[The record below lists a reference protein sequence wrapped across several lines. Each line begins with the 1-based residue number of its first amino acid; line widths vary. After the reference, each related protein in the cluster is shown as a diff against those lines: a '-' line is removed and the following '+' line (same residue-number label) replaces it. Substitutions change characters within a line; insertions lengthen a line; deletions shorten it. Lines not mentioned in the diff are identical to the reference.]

1 VGLGSRA
8 ARRDSSRQ
16 IIRRSSKMDTESYDV
31 IIVGSGIAGLYAA
44 LKLQKKGTRCG
55 IVEKYK
61 ELGGRTMTFKQKIN
75 GVDLQWEAGA
85 GRISEHHK
93 HVREL
98 MRKYKLTWVPIG
110 GAPKFVEGYGEPVE
124 EGEFE
129 SGLPLFFQPL
139 EGLPAEQLAK
149 HTIRQLLTKV
159 HGATV
164 ADEYLLRYPYRGEVD
179 TLRADV
185 ALETFRHEMGPNQ
198 KFGICGE
205 GFSAIVEGMRAE
217 IEQRGGKFLL
227 GHTCV
232 EVAQKGD
239 AVTVTCLVDD
249 EPKTLEAAHCIV
261 AVPSSAL
268 KAIRPFSTWKG
279 LTRVAMKPL
288 LRFYGVFPLEGGKLW
303 TEEFGRIVTPEPIR
317 YMIPGNP
324 AIGSVQISYT
334 DSQDAEFWKEKL
346 DAVGEAKV
354 AEEILEQLRRLLKP
368 AIPGPTF
375 VKAHYWENGVTY
387 WLPGDYDPRDVSREA
402 YHPFPAMPRIHVC
415 GESFSLRQAWTE
427 GAIEHAA
434 GLVKILEKKLS
445 HR

>member
-1 VGLGSRA
+1 
-8 ARRDSSRQ
+8 
-16 IIRRSSKMDTESYDV
+16 MDTESYDV
-31 IIVGSGIAGLYAA
+31 VIIGSGIAGLYAA
-44 LKLQKKGTRCG
+44 LKLQKKGRR
-55 IVEKYK
+55 ILVIEKYK
-61 ELGGRTMTFKQKIN
+61 EIGGRTTTFKQTIDGTN
-75 GVDLQWEAGA
+75 LQWEAGA
-85 GRISEHHK
+85 GRISEHHT

-98 MRKYKLTWVPIG
+98 MTKYKLTWIPIG
-110 GAPKFVEGYGEPVE
+110 GAPKFVGEYGQPLE
-124 EGEFE
+124 EGRFDP
-129 SGLPLFFQPL
+129 GLPLFLRTL
-139 EGLPAEQLAK
+139 EGLSAEELAT

-159 HGATV
+159 HGPKI
-164 ADEYLLRYPYRGEVD
+164 ADDYLLRYPYRGEVD

-185 ALETFRHEMGPNQ
+185 ALDTFRHEMGPKE

-217 IEQRGGKFLL
+217 FEQKGGKLL
-227 GHTCV
+227 TGHTCV
-232 EVAQKGD
+232 EVAQEK
-239 AVTVTCLVDD
+239 AMVMVTCSVEG
-249 EPKTLEAAHCIV
+249 EPLILKGAHCIV

-268 KAIRPFSTWKG
+268 KTIRPFSRWKG

-303 TEEFGRIVTPEPIR
+303 TEDIGRIVTPEPIR

-346 DAVGEAKV
+346 DAVGEKTV
-354 AEEILEQLRRLLKP
+354 SEEILGQLRRLLKP
-368 AIPGPTF
+368 TIPGPTF

-387 WLPGDYDPRDVSREA
+387 WLPGRYDPAAVSREA
-402 YHPFPAMPRIHVC
+402 YNPFPTMRSVHIC
-415 GESFSLRQAWTE
+415 GESFSLRQAWVE

>member
-1 VGLGSRA
+1 
-8 ARRDSSRQ
+8 
-16 IIRRSSKMDTESYDV
+16 MDTESYDV
-31 IIVGSGIAGLYAA
+31 IIIGSGIAGLYAA
-44 LKLQKKGTRCG
+44 LKLQKKGTRCVV
-55 IVEKYK
+55 IEKYK
-61 ELGGRTMTFKQKIN
+61 ELGGRTTTFKQKIA

-85 GRISEHHK
+85 GRISERHT

-110 GAPKFVEGYGEPVE
+110 GAPKFVGDYGQPLE
-124 EGEFE
+124 EGQFE
-129 SGLPLFFQPL
+129 PGLPLFFNSL
-139 EGLPAEQLAK
+139 EGLGAEELAT

-159 HGATV
+159 HGPKI
-164 ADEYLLRYPYRGEVD
+164 ADDYLLRYPYRGEVD

-185 ALETFRHEMGPNQ
+185 GLETFRNEMGPNE

-217 IEQRGGKFLL
+217 FETRGGKILS

-232 EVAQKGD
+232 EVAQD
-239 AVTVTCLVDD
+239 NAVVTVTCSVEG
-249 EPKTLEAAHCIV
+249 EPVILRGAHCIV
-261 AVPSSAL
+261 AVPASAL
-268 KAIRPFSTWKG
+268 KKIRPFSKWKG
-279 LTRVAMKPL
+279 LSRVAMKPL
-288 LRFYGVFPLEGGKLW
+288 LRFYGVFPVEGGKLW
-303 TEEFGRIVTPEPIR
+303 TEDIGRIVTPEPIR

-346 DAVGEAKV
+346 DAVGENKV
-354 AEEILEQLRRLLKP
+354 SEEIVAQLRRLLKP
-368 AIPGPTF
+368 TIPSPTF

-387 WLPGDYDPRDVSREA
+387 WLPGRYDPKEVSQEA
-402 YHPFPAMPRIHVC
+402 YNPLRSMRNVHVC
-415 GESFSLRQAWTE
+415 GESFSLRQAWVE

>member
-1 VGLGSRA
+1 
-8 ARRDSSRQ
+8 
-16 IIRRSSKMDTESYDV
+16 MDTESYDV
-31 IIVGSGIAGLYAA
+31 IIVGSGSAGLYAA
-44 LKLQKKGTRCG
+44 LGLQKKGARCI

-61 ELGGRTMTFKQKIN
+61 ELGGRTTTFKQKI
-75 GVDLQWEAGA
+75 GGLDLQWEAGA
-85 GRISEHHK
+85 GRISEHHT

-110 GAPKFVEGYGEPVE
+110 GAPKYVESYGAPVE

-129 SGLPLFFQPL
+129 PGLPLFFQAL
-139 EGLPAEQLAK
+139 ERLPAEQLAK

-159 HGATV
+159 HGPAV
-164 ADEYLLRYPYRGEVD
+164 ADDYLLRYPYRGEVD
-179 TLRADV
+179 TLRADL

-205 GFSAIVEGMRAE
+205 GFSAIIEGMRAE
-217 IEQRGGKFLL
+217 FERKGGKVLL
-227 GHTCV
+227 GHTCT
-232 EVAQKGD
+232 EVAQKGA
-239 AVTVTCLVDD
+239 AVTVTCSVDG
-249 EPKTLEAAHCIV
+249 EPKTMEARHCIM

-268 KAIRPFSTWKG
+268 KTIRPFASWKG
-279 LTRVAMKPL
+279 LSRVAMKPL
-288 LRFYGVFPLEGGKLW
+288 LRVYGVFPLEEGKLW
-303 TEEFGRIVTPEPIR
+303 TEEFGRIVTPESIR

-346 DAVGEAKV
+346 DAIGEAKV
-354 AEEILEQLRRLLKP
+354 GEEIVAQLRRLLNP
-368 AIPGPTF
+368 RIPGPTF

-387 WLPGDYDPRDVSREA
+387 WLPGAYDPATVSREA
-402 YHPFPAMPRIHVC
+402 YHPFPGMPHIHIC

-434 GLVKILEKKLS
+434 GLVKFLEKKLS